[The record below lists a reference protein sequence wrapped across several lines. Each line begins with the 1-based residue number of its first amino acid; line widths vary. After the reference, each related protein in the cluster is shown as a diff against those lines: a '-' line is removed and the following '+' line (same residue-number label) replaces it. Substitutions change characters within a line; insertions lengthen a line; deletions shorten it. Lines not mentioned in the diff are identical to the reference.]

1 MSVVL
6 DYNPENKILYLT
18 ILNELNA
25 NEITDSLKK
34 IRNSNDYPPDAAIL
48 LDVSSIN
55 TTINNIQLCLESA
68 GIQEI
73 IIEREKAK
81 IAIIA
86 CNFPATLRNKYD
98 MLAEAAKHKIVVFNN
113 FIEAEEWLE
122 WREN

>member
-6 DYNPENKILYLT
+6 DYNPENRILYLT
-18 ILNELNA
+18 VLNELNTKKIA
-25 NEITDSLKK
+25 DSLKK
-34 IRNSNDYPPDAAIL
+34 IRNSNDYPPDAGIL
-48 LDVSSIN
+48 MDVSSIN

-86 CNFPATLRNKYD
+86 CNFPSTLRNKYD
-98 MLAEAAKHKIVVFNN
+98 MLAESAKHKIVVFNN

-122 WREN
+122 WREQ